1 MATSRG
7 VEWLAG
13 LLEGEGCFVRQYGNA
28 QRYTPVIAVTM
39 TDHDIVEAARLLFL
53 AIGDRNIRVRSRPLP
68 SGKIAHELRI
78 SGLPAAK
85 IMVAVLPFMGM
96 RRSRVITRIL
106 GDWSPTVYRASIA
119 FKSDLDERQGRL

>member
-13 LLEGEGCFVRQYGNA
+13 LLEGEGCFIRQFGRA
-28 QRYTPVIAVTM
+28 RRYTPVIAVTM
-39 TDHDIVEAARLLFL
+39 TDRDVIEAAQELFL
-53 AIGDRNIRVRSRPLP
+53 TIGGRHIRIRSRYLA

-85 IMVAVLPFMGM
+85 LMVAILPFMGK
-96 RRSRVITRIL
+96 RRSQTIQNIL
-106 GDWSPTVYRASIA
+106 DGWSPKVYRAAIA
-119 FKSDLDERQGRL
+119 FKSELDRTQRTF